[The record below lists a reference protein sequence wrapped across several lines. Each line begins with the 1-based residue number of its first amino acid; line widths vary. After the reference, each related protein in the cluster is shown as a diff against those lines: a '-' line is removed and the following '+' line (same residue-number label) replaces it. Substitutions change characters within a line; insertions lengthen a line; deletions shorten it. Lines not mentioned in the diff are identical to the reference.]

1 MRRAAAGEGSKDALR
16 QDAQMRRERLVQAA
30 VELFG
35 SDGFDVPLEKIA
47 DRAEVGRA
55 TLYRNFP
62 DRAALA
68 AAVQEAR
75 LAELAAQVAEWG
87 DRDDAFYLAVQALA
101 SLVVAASG
109 FEKMVTMEHLAP
121 AINER
126 FRVGVERLL
135 AEPLV
140 RAKAAGLVRED
151 FPIGDVHLAALMVA
165 GGGLE
170 SRGRDAP
177 GSIVQALRLLFRGLA
192 PPGRG

>member
-1 MRRAAAGEGSKDALR
+1 VR
-16 QDAQMRRERLVQAA
+16 QDAQVRRERLVQAA

-35 SDGFDVPLEKIA
+35 SEGFDVPLEKIA

-87 DRDDAFYLAVQALA
+87 DRSDAFFLGVQALA
-101 SLVVAASG
+101 DLVVASSG
-109 FEKMVTMEHLAP
+109 FERMVTMEQLAP

-135 AEPLV
+135 AGPLL
-140 RAKAAGLVRED
+140 RAKAAGVVRED

-165 GGGLE
+165 GGALE
-170 SRGRDAP
+170 SRGRDAA
-177 GSIVQALRLLFRGLA
+177 GSIARAMRLLLRGLD
-192 PPGRG
+192 PGTG